1 MRTSH
6 IKHLC
11 IKYGINVYH
20 GPLIMSTFYRWN
32 LISLSV
38 RSNSFIDGSDCVHCL
53 STEEAKQVIIYMYFI
68 MKNEKHYLFYA
79 NCLITAS
86 SIFCSMKYN
95 FREYF
100 TKFDCKATVSNVNFV
115 HLKGIGFFIIGEG
128 VSFLF
133 CLGFIIFF
141 CCCCFCQNNTSKQ
154 YDKYFNCQK

>member
-1 MRTSH
+1 MRTSY
-6 IKHLC
+6 IKHIC
-11 IKYGINVYH
+11 IKYGINVYN

-38 RSNSFIDGSDCVHCL
+38 RSNSFIDGSDCVQCL

-79 NCLITAS
+79 DCLITAS

-100 TKFDCKATVSNVNFV
+100 TKFDCKTSVSNVNLV
-115 HLKGIGFFIIGEG
+115 HLKGIGFIFHRGGGFFFVLFGFYYFI
-128 VSFLF
+128 F
-133 CLGFIIFF
+133 
-141 CCCCFCQNNTSKQ
+141 CCFCQNNISKQ
-154 YDKYFNCQK
+154 YVKYFNCQK

>member
-1 MRTSH
+1 MRTSY
-6 IKHLC
+6 IKHIC
-11 IKYGINVYH
+11 IKYGINVYN

-79 NCLITAS
+79 DCLITAS

-100 TKFDCKATVSNVNFV
+100 PKFDCKTSVSNVNLV
-115 HLKGIGFFIIGEG
+115 HLKGIGFFFHRVGG
-128 VSFLF
+128 FFFVLF
-133 CLGFIIFF
+133 GFYYFIF
-141 CCCCFCQNNTSKQ
+141 CCFCQNNISKQ
-154 YDKYFNCQK
+154 YVKYFNCQK

>member
-1 MRTSH
+1 M
-6 IKHLC
+6 
-11 IKYGINVYH
+11 YN

-79 NCLITAS
+79 DCLITAS

-100 TKFDCKATVSNVNFV
+100 PKFDCKASVSNVNLV
-115 HLKGIGFFIIGEG
+115 HLKGIVFFFHRGGGFFF
-128 VSFLF
+128 VLF
-133 CLGFIIFF
+133 GFYYFIF
-141 CCCCFCQNNTSKQ
+141 CCFCQNNISKLLIVKNSTKNKTREQ
-154 YDKYFNCQK
+154 IKHKQVYHC

>member
-1 MRTSH
+1 MRTSY
-6 IKHLC
+6 IKHIC
-11 IKYGINVYH
+11 IKYGINVYN

-68 MKNEKHYLFYA
+68 MKNEKHFLFYA
-79 NCLITAS
+79 DCLITAS

-100 TKFDCKATVSNVNFV
+100 PKFDCKASVSNVNLV
-115 HLKGIGFFIIGEG
+115 HLKGIGFFFHRGG
-128 VSFLF
+128 GFFFVLF
-133 CLGFIIFF
+133 GFYYFIF
-141 CCCCFCQNNTSKQ
+141 CCFCQNNISKQ
-154 YDKYFNCQK
+154 YVKYFNCQK